1 MKYRIKTYHYKTYSR
16 YIPQW
21 RFLLFWFR
29 FKNVTVLGNYAEFFS
44 KKDAQRFLDERNRKH
59 KIEYIPYEN

>member
-1 MKYRIKTYHYKTYSR
+1 MKYRIKIYHYKTYSR

-21 RFLLFWFR
+21 RFLWFWFR
-29 FKNVTVLGNYAEFFS
+29 FKNVTLLGNYAEFFS

-59 KIEYIPYEN
+59 EIEYIPYEN